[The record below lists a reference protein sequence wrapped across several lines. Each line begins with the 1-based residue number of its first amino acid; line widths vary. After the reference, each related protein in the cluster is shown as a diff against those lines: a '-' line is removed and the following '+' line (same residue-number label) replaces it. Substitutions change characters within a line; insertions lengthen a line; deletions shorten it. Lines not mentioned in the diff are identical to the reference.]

1 MSQSLSDGTRFLA
14 FQVGRMPGPSDD
26 TSNWIEILDT
36 LENEYGIRHEDCDG
50 RKNLLFIPKGNQE
63 LLVAVDLEDVT
74 WIN

>member
-1 MSQSLSDGTRFLA
+1 MGTASTCTILRVAVL
-14 FQVGRMPGPSDD
+14 VGWHSISCFSGWGWR
-26 TSNWIEILDT
+26 EILDT

-50 RKNLLFIPKGNQE
+50 RKNLLFIPKGNQK